1 MRKLKPG
8 TFYVNAS
15 QGFVV
20 HDKEKGSYTFT
31 PDSRRA
37 TTYPIWRDADQAG
50 RDSVKDL
57 GKDARYWNVL
67 RPAIG
72 QYATE

>member
-1 MRKLKPG
+1 MQLKPG
-8 TFYVNAS
+8 TFYVNTS

-20 HDKEKGSYTFT
+20 EAATGYTFT
-31 PDSRRA
+31 ADSRNA
-37 TTYPIWRDADQAG
+37 DTYPTWKQADNAG
-50 RDSVKDL
+50 RASVKNYEKED
-57 GKDARYWNVL
+57 RYWSVL